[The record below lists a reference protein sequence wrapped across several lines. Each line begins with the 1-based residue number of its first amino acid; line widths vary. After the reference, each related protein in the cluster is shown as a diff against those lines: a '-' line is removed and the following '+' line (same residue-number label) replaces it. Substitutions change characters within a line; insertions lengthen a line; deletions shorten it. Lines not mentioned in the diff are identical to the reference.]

1 MVVGY
6 GDTELEA
13 LVAEQIENGPILLS
27 MLILNTCIFV
37 LPLSVQSYFSSHAVP
52 TSMV

>member
-27 MLILNTCIFV
+27 VLILNTSLWLEGNIV
-37 LPLSVQSYFSSHAVP
+37 KK
-52 TSMV
+52 